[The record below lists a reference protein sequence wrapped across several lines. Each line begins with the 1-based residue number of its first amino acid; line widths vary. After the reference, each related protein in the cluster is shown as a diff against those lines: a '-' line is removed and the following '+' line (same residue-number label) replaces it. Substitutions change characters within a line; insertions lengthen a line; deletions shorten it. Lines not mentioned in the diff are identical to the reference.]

1 MSSLLEE
8 EKKLNNNNNN
18 NNLQI
23 TDIIDNIID
32 DDNNNNNNNNNNS
45 KKNKNKNNLVSIDQ
59 LNERTTLKIS
69 SEDINNN
76 NNNNNNNNYN
86 INKNTLNEPISQTIF
101 RDLNSIYF
109 KLKFVINPFI
119 NQKIKSK
126 HIKNWDLYGP
136 LLFTILLSSTLAFQS
151 HNQKSNIFSLVFIIF
166 WFGSFLI
173 YLNANLLEIKISIF
187 QIFCLLGYCL
197 FPLNLSAFI
206 LCLFK
211 FYEIIRIFI
220 VVFGC
225 FWACFSM
232 RGFLLLTAN
241 ENNRMLVLYP
251 AILFYLFFSVT
262 ILMNRF

>member
-1 MSSLLEE
+1 MSSLSFSEE
-8 EKKLNNNNNN
+8 QKNLNNNNNN
-18 NNLQI
+18 NNTLQI
-23 TDIIDNIID
+23 TDLIDTIID
-32 DDNNNNNNNNNNS
+32 DDNNNNNN
-45 KKNKNKNNLVSIDQ
+45 KNKNNLVSKQQ
-59 LNERTTLKIS
+59 LTERTTLKIS
-69 SEDINNN
+69 SDDIT
-76 NNNNNNNNYN
+76 N
-86 INKNTLNEPISQTIF
+86 INKNTLNEPISQTIL

-119 NQKIKSK
+119 NQNIKSK

-136 LLFTILLSSTLAFQS
+136 LLFTIFLSSTLAFQS

-166 WFGSFLI
+166 WIGSFLI

-197 FPLNLSAFI
+197 FPLNLSAFV

-211 FYEIIRIFI
+211 FYEIIRILI